1 MPKTLYLLRHAQSVE
16 RQAGQSDLDRE
27 LTPVG
32 TKETFQIGAF
42 LHREKIQPEVI
53 YCSTAERARMT
64 AQLISD
70 TIKLDVEKIIP
81 DEELSQ
87 ASVRTFLEF
96 VTQLDNAYDS
106 VMCVGH
112 NPVISY
118 LAEYLTDAE
127 IGVLPTTGLV
137 AIKLGIDSWQNVE
150 KGRGEVSLTITPGM
164 LDSSQPH
171 ER

>member
-16 RQAGQSDLDRE
+16 RQAGQTDMDRE

-42 LHREKIQPEVI
+42 LHREKIQPDII
-53 YCSTAERARMT
+53 YCSSAERARMT

-70 TIKLDVEKIIP
+70 TIKLDVERIVP
-81 DEELSQ
+81 DEELAQ
-87 ASVRTFLEF
+87 ASVRTFFEF
-96 VTQLDNAYDS
+96 VSSLDNAYDS

-118 LAEYLTDAE
+118 LAEYLSDAE
-127 IGVLPTTGLV
+127 VGMLPTAGLV
-137 AIKLGIDSWQNVE
+137 AIRLNVESWQNAE
-150 KGRGEVSLTITPGM
+150 KGCGEVLLTISPGM
-164 LDSSQPH
+164 LDSSQLTSS
-171 ER
+171 

>member
-16 RQAGQSDLDRE
+16 RQAGQLDLDRE

-42 LHREKIQPEVI
+42 LHREKIQPDVI
-53 YCSTAERARMT
+53 YCSIAERARMT

-87 ASVRTFLEF
+87 ASVRTFLGF
-96 VTQLDNAYDS
+96 VTQLDNAYDN

-112 NPVISY
+112 NPAISY

-127 IGVLPTTGLV
+127 IGMLPTAGLV
-137 AIKLGIDSWQNVE
+137 AIHLGADSWQNIE
-150 KGRGEVSLTITPGM
+150 KGCGEVTLTITPGM

>member
-1 MPKTLYLLRHAQSVE
+1 MPKNLYLLRHAQSVE

-42 LHREKIQPEVI
+42 LHREKIQPDVI
-53 YCSTAERARMT
+53 YCSSAERARMT

-127 IGVLPTTGLV
+127 IGVLPTAGLV
-137 AIKLGIDSWQNVE
+137 AIRLGVNSWQNVE
-150 KGRGEVSLTITPGM
+150 KGCGEVTLTMTPGI
-164 LDSSQPH
+164 LDSSQP
-171 ER
+171 R

>member
-16 RQAGQSDLDRE
+16 RQAGQADLDRE

-42 LHREKIQPEVI
+42 LHREKIQPDVI
-53 YCSTAERARMT
+53 YCSSAERARMT

-96 VTQLDNAYDS
+96 VSQLDNAYDS

-112 NPVISY
+112 NPVISF
-118 LAEYLTDAE
+118 LAEYLTGAE
-127 IGVLPTTGLV
+127 IGVLPTAGLV
-137 AIKLGIDSWQNVE
+137 AMHLGIDSWRNVE
-150 KGRGEVSLTITPGM
+150 MGCGEVTLPVTPGM
-164 LDSSQPH
+164 LDSSQLP